1 MSKVISHRRVF
12 VQLYLSLSL
21 LASCYSAHA
30 QAVEENSY
38 ELAKQY
44 QQGEAWSLY
53 PFTIQINPYLGVTM
67 PFTPLEITDDNELQL
82 NKDKLLWIKEGSADI
97 SLLYVGQTI
106 WKHFDCYPRA
116 GLKVNCGKLA
126 NKGHI
131 VGGLFYIEPN
141 YNHLTGWEVVP
152 RLGIGIAHVVVS
164 ESQLQTEGQAAE
176 FRRGYSLALAFG
188 LLLKYRLTPRW
199 HLHTGVDLD
208 YLPYL
213 NKTKEEASKD
223 LTIYKASVGGSCTVN
238 PSPYNY
244 PRPQRPRK
252 SSIDIAFLNSFRKV
266 NPTLVEDLNPQGE
279 YHQEDDK
286 YYYVGGLHGQWSLQV
301 GRNHAFTLATE
312 WIKDRATKK
321 ELERQYRQDD
331 LKASFLVGHEFLW
344 GKLVFG
350 QQLGIYAMS
359 DTIYLPFRLFYTRL
373 GFNYRFTNF
382 LFMGVSL
389 KTAVLPTKR
398 DLTKIDFIDLRIGYS
413 F

>member
-1 MSKVISHRRVF
+1 MSKVISYRRVF
-12 VQLYLSLSL
+12 AQLYLSLSL

-44 QQGEAWSLY
+44 KQGEAWSLY
-53 PFTIQINPYLGVTM
+53 PFTIQVNPYHLGVIM
-67 PFTPLEITDDNELQL
+67 PLTLLELI
-82 NKDKLLWIKEGSADI
+82 NKNKLLRIKGVSADI

-116 GLKVNCGKLA
+116 GLKVNCGRLA

-164 ESQLQTEGQAAE
+164 GSQPQTEEQEILAAAP

-188 LLLKYRLTPRW
+188 LLLKYRLTPKW
-199 HLHTGVDLD
+199 HLHTGVGLD

-223 LTIYKASVGGSCTVN
+223 LAIYKASTGVSYTFN
-238 PSPYNY
+238 PSSYNY
-244 PRPQRPRK
+244 PRPQRPSK
-252 SSIDIAFLNSFRKV
+252 SRIDIALLNSFRKV
-266 NPTLVEDLNPQGE
+266 NPTLVKDLNPYGE
-279 YHQEDDK
+279 YRQEDDK

-321 ELERQYRQDD
+321 ELEGLSRQDD
-331 LKASFLVGHEFLW
+331 LKASLLIGHEFLW

-350 QQLGIYAMS
+350 QQLSIYTMN
-359 DTIYLPFRLFYTRL
+359 DTTNPPFRLFYTRL
-373 GFNYRFTNF
+373 GFNYRITDF
-382 LFMGVSL
+382 LFVGVSL
-389 KTAVLPTKR
+389 KNEILPTKR
-398 DLTKIDFIDLRIGYS
+398 DLTKTDFIDFRIGYS